1 MPSLE
6 FVTVDVFTQTRFK
19 GNPLAIVTIPSGLG
33 ISTPTLQAIAREFN
47 LSETVVLYE
56 SLEATADIP
65 AWTIRIFMTE
75 AELPFAGHPT
85 IGTACHVMSTLAPGK
100 SRAVLHCK
108 AGPIEIEY
116 ANGVSRASIPHNVHV
131 HIESPFTG
139 TEVETLQPKLKG
151 TELLNIATVSPVKG
165 MNFIYIQL
173 PDLEALA
180 LVECTGLKPAPT
192 LDSAWN
198 VGFCGSVFYV
208 LGERSTTPGRAVK
221 QSLRMRMIEGIL
233 EDPATGSA
241 ACGLA
246 AFLAVKGGDRNVD
259 FEMIQ
264 GVEMGR
270 QSDIGVAVTLDRSAK
285 AAEKIV
291 LIGSAVKV
299 MEGRVEY
306 D

>member
-1 MPSLE
+1 MPSLD
-6 FVTVDVFTQTRFK
+6 FVTVDVFTRTRFK
-19 GNPLAIVTIPSGLG
+19 GNPLAIVTIPSGYD
-33 ISTPTLQAIAREFN
+33 ISTPTLQATTREFN
-47 LSETVVLYE
+47 LSETVFLHE
-56 SLEATADIP
+56 SSDTTADIP

-85 IGTACHVMSTLAPGK
+85 IGTACYVMSTLAAGK

-116 ANGVSRASIPHNVHV
+116 DSSVAKASIPHNVHV
-131 HIESPFTG
+131 HTESPSNAKAVTN
-139 TEVETLQPKLKG
+139 LQPRLEGK
-151 TELLNIATVSPVKG
+151 ELLNIATVSPVKG
-165 MNFIYIQL
+165 MNFVYIQL
-173 PDLEALA
+173 SDLETLT
-180 LVECTGLKPAPT
+180 LVECTGLKPKPT

-208 LGERSTTPGRAVK
+208 LGERSTSPEAAVK

-246 AFLAVKGGDRNVD
+246 AFLAMKGDDRRVD
-259 FEMIQ
+259 FEMTQ

-270 QSDIGVAVTLDRSAK
+270 QSDIGVEVTLDKSGK
-285 AAEKIV
+285 AVEKIV
-291 LIGSAVKV
+291 LSGSAVKV

>member
-6 FVTVDVFTQTRFK
+6 FVTVDVFTRTRFK
-19 GNPLAIVTIPSGLG
+19 GNPLAIVTIPSDLDVP
-33 ISTPTLQAIAREFN
+33 TPTLRAIAREFN
-47 LSETVVLYE
+47 LSETVFLHE
-56 SLEATADIP
+56 SSDATADVP
-65 AWTIRIFMTE
+65 SWTIRIFMTE

-85 IGTACHVMSTLAPGK
+85 IGTACHVMSTLALGK
-100 SRAVLHCK
+100 TRAVLHCD
-108 AGPIEIEY
+108 AGSIEIEY
-116 ANGVSRASIPHNVHV
+116 ANGVARASIPHNVHV
-131 HIESPFTG
+131 HTESPFTG
-139 TEVETLQPKLKG
+139 TEVETMQPRLKG
-151 TELLNIATVSPVKG
+151 AELLNIATVSPVKG

-173 PDLEALA
+173 PDFESLA
-180 LVECTGLKPAPT
+180 IVECSGFKPAPI

-208 LGERSTTPGRAVK
+208 LGERSTTPESAVK

-233 EDPATGSA
+233 EDSATGSA

-246 AFLAVKGGDRNVD
+246 AFLAMKRGDRNVE
-259 FEMIQ
+259 FEMTQ

-285 AAEKIV
+285 AVAKIV
-291 LIGSAVKV
+291 LSGSAVTV
-299 MEGRVEY
+299 MDGRVQY

>member
-1 MPSLE
+1 MPSLT
-6 FVTVDVFTQTRFK
+6 FVTVDVFTRTRFK
-19 GNPLAIVTIPSGLG
+19 GNPLAIVTIPSGLDVP
-33 ISTPTLQAIAREFN
+33 TQTLQAITREFN
-47 LSETVVLYE
+47 FSETVFLHE
-56 SLEATADIP
+56 SSDTTADVP

-85 IGTACHVMSTLAPGK
+85 IGTACYVVSTLAPGK
-100 SRAVLHCK
+100 SRAILQCK

-131 HIESPFTG
+131 HTESPFTG
-139 TEVETLQPKLKG
+139 TEVETLQPKLEGKG
-151 TELLNIATVSPVKG
+151 LLNIVTVSPVKG
-165 MNFIYIQL
+165 MNFIYIHL
-173 PDLEALA
+173 PDLETLA
-180 LVECTGLKPAPT
+180 LVECTGLKPSPT

-198 VGFCGSVFYV
+198 VGFCGSVFYA
-208 LGERSTTPGRAVK
+208 LGERSSSPDGAVK

-246 AFLAVKGGDRNVD
+246 AFLTMKGGNRHIE
-259 FEMIQ
+259 FEMTQ

-270 QSDIGVAVTLDRSAK
+270 QSDIGVAVTLDQSAK
-285 AAEKIV
+285 AVEKIV
-291 LIGSAVKV
+291 LSGSAVKV